1 MQKLKNSFLL
11 LLSIFSLSINTLN
24 AQGVVLDEIIA
35 VVGADPILKSEV
47 ENQFLRMQAQGYKV
61 ESDSKCKILEEMM
74 LQKLLLDQAKIDS
87 IEVPENSVMAQVD
100 DRINDYIAKIGS
112 REKME
117 EYFNKKTHELKEEMR
132 DIIRDQMLTG
142 QMQQKLTE
150 NISTTPAQVRLFHRQ
165 MPQDSIPEIPAQ
177 MEIQQ
182 IAIYPQL
189 SQKEVDDI
197 KNRLREYQER
207 VKKGEDFSML
217 AVLYSQDEGSA
228 TRGGE
233 LGFVGKGSLVPEF
246 AEVAFNLRDPKLVS
260 RIVKTEFGYHIIQLI
275 ERRGNRINCRHILI
289 KPEASDSAKTL
300 AISRL
305 DSIASLLRENKASFE
320 EAALHFSM
328 DVDTRNNGGTL
339 NNPETSSTKF
349 LITQLNPSIAK
360 AVQNMELN
368 EISKPILIRDSKER
382 EMYVIL
388 KLKSKIPAH
397 KANAKDDYQYLKSM
411 LEAKKRQE
419 KIETWIKEKQASTYI
434 TIDPKWRDC
443 VFNNG
448 NWIK

>member
-1 MQKLKNSFLL
+1 MQKIKISFLIAISFL
-11 LLSIFSLSINTLN
+11 TFSTNLTT
-24 AQGVVLDEIIA
+24 AQSTVIDEVIA
-35 VVGADPILKSEV
+35 VVGADPILKSEI
-47 ENQFLRMQAQGYKV
+47 ENQFLRMQAQGFKA
-61 ESDSKCKILEEMM
+61 ENGSKCKILEEMM

-87 IEVPENSVMAQVD
+87 IEVPESSVIAQVD
-100 DRINDYIAKIGS
+100 NRINDYIARIGS

-150 NISTTPAQVRLFHRQ
+150 DISITPAEVRLFHRQ
-165 MPQDSIPEIPAQ
+165 LPSDSIPEIPAQ

-189 SQKEVDDI
+189 SKKETEAI
-197 KNRLREYQER
+197 KERLRGYQDR
-207 VKKGEDFSML
+207 VKNGEDFAML

-233 LGFVGKGSLVPEF
+233 LGFVGKGTLVPKF

-260 RIVKTEFGYHIIQLI
+260 RVVKTEFGYHIIQLI

-289 KPEASDSAKTL
+289 KPEASDSAKQL
-300 AISRL
+300 AIARL
-305 DSIASLLRENKASFE
+305 DSISTILKDNKVRFD

-339 NNPETSSTKF
+339 SNPETGSSKF
-349 LITQLNPSIAK
+349 IITQLDPNIAK
-360 AVQNMELN
+360 TVENMKVN
-368 EISKPILIRDSKER
+368 EISKPILTRDSKQR

-388 KLKSKIPAH
+388 KLKAKTASH
-397 KANAKDDYQYLKSM
+397 KANPKDDYQYLKGM
-411 LEAKKRQE
+411 LEAKERQE
-419 KIETWIKEKQASTYI
+419 MIESWIKVKQANTYI
-434 TIDPKWRDC
+434 SIDQDWRDC
-443 VFNNG
+443 EFNYS
-448 NWIK
+448 NWVK